1 MEEDTLD
8 ILIVG
13 SGLAGSVLATQY
25 LLKNKKVGIV
35 DSPQLSLSSKVA
47 AGIWNPVVFK
57 RLTKSYLADDLIPY
71 LNTFYS
77 EAEHLFG
84 KKLTRSIPMLKFL
97 NTQNDIDF
105 GKKKR
110 MRICSPI

>member
-1 MEEDTLD
+1 MKADNLD

-13 SGLAGSVLATQY
+13 SGLAGSILATQY
-25 LLKNKKVGIV
+25 LLKNRKVSII
-35 DSPQLSLSSKVA
+35 DAPQLSLSSKVA

-77 EAEHLFG
+77 EAE
-84 KKLTRSIPMLKFL
+84 
-97 NTQNDIDF
+97 Q
-105 GKKKR
+105 
-110 MRICSPI
+110 